1 MRERFKGTGSVNT
14 SNSEV
19 KERIKSSG
27 LSEEK
32 KNVLDMWHTEEM
44 DDSDKE
50 SIYEKYNISKDD
62 IRAYEDKDTLGGEKI
77 MADDDVIR
85 QLREGNSL
93 SSSNGVKEQLSSGGF
108 GSLSG
113 ASATSSRSR
122 INDSIAG
129 IATGGVMSGLGSLA
143 GSAKGKGGIGSAL
156 GNTATVQEQIQYHV
170 KNMDILLADEKIDP
184 KDVKIEIEKKIGQHD
199 EMKLEFNIK
208 TEEIDKYVNLVC
220 TKDTP
225 IEVALN
231 RVSKETGEDDFKRIF
246 NGVIENGE
254 VIRTTGEYSSVS
266 LTAYSRTILMDREKH
281 FRIFQDE
288 TMTRKQVLETIMKEH
303 TEQNKIE
310 AHYDQRLDQPLGR
323 IYMQFGMTDW
333 EFLNYML
340 STFEET
346 GMGVTAHL
354 NTILFGYISVTQY
367 SSNIEYATFIKKR
380 EGKNLLY
387 RVIGTDPFSP
397 GELLSLV
404 MPYEDEYEPR
414 RVYKSKFWLNG
425 DLINCDFESIDEK
438 EYIFPLLGNDTL
450 KGMAVE
456 GKVVEVGGVNGI
468 ATLTLDFTHGLARL
482 VDRTSRAY
490 EDESAGSWKI
500 PYTSMYSQSNTG
512 FFVTPE
518 KNDVVAV
525 YFPSENEILGY
536 VQGAVNNP
544 GNERASNRD
553 NRNFSSSPSSNGQ
566 PMFDFTLTKE
576 QFVVNV
582 TDLVSLTAA
591 NSVSMTSTGGKAS
604 VSGNTTVDVTCQSSK
619 VSLTTSDVNVQAS
632 ANVKVKGGSLTD
644 VGGGSSTEI
653 NGATLNLN

>member
-19 KERIKSSG
+19 KERVKSSG

-85 QLREGNSL
+85 QLREGNS
-93 SSSNGVKEQLSSGGF
+93 NGVKEQLSSGGF

-113 ASATSSRSR
+113 ASGTSSRSR

-143 GSAKGKGGIGSAL
+143 GSGKGKGGIGSAL
-156 GNTATVQEQIQYHV
+156 GSQTTAQEQIQYHV

-225 IEVALN
+225 IEIALN

-246 NGVIENGE
+246 NGVVENGE

-310 AHYDQRLDQPLGR
+310 AYYDQRLDQPLGR

-414 RVYKSKFWLNG
+414 RVYKSKFWING

-490 EDESAGSWKI
+490 EDESAGSWQI